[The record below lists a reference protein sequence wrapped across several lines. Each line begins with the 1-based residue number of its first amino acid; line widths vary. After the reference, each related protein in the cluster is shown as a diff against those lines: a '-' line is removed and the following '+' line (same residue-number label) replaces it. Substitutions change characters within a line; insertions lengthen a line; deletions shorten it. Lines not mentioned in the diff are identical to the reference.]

1 MLFLTQWDED
11 YNNVFL
17 HIVDLSTGEEIKK
30 IDLNMQTSVFGI
42 FPVKEMVYVQGEY
55 FVKAFKI

>member
-1 MLFLTQWDED
+1 
-11 YNNVFL
+11 
-17 HIVDLSTGEEIKK
+17 VDLSTGEEIKK